1 MKFSIFIIVILL
13 FLRVKYSQSAY
24 GQWISI
30 QIENKAKGHV
40 LEVKNAN
47 LDWGKWYGDSKDK
60 EITAPTG
67 TFAYDVKKTINSC
80 GRSDAAA
87 GTEGHFDIYDENS
100 IHIARV
106 SWDCPWGSKQNKY
119 SVESKSTRYV
129 VQADIGDLNSGSIGT
144 KIITITNNFNNEDV
158 MAEYRA
164 AVEKELKEKQKKSHE
179 HQES

>member
-67 TFAYDVKKTINSC
+67 TFAYNVKKL
-80 GRSDAAA
+80 
-87 GTEGHFDIYDENS
+87 S
-100 IHIARV
+100 IHVGIVHGVKNRINTV
-106 SWDCPWGSKQNKY
+106 SNRNQ
-119 SVESKSTRYV
+119 
-129 VQADIGDLNSGSIGT
+129 L
-144 KIITITNNFNNEDV
+144 V
-158 MAEYRA
+158 M
-164 AVEKELKEKQKKSHE
+164 
-179 HQES
+179 